1 MNAVKVKNKV
11 TEMEVFKIFG
21 CENFLSAGR
30 IIAFIS
36 LMESLV
42 KILITTVFIMW
53 IKYSDVETSFERGS
67 FSLIEACNFILT
79 VL

>member
-1 MNAVKVKNKV
+1 MNTAKVKNKV
-11 TEMEVFKIFG
+11 EEMEVFKIFG

-36 LMESLV
+36 LMESVV

-53 IKYSDVETSFERGS
+53 INYADVSVSYERGAIKKNLVKQIE
-67 FSLIEACNFILT
+67 SL
-79 VL
+79 

>member
-1 MNAVKVKNKV
+1 MNTAKVKNKV
-11 TEMEVFKIFG
+11 EEMEVFKIFG

-36 LMESLV
+36 LMESVV

-53 IKYSDVETSFERGS
+53 INYADVTVSYERGA
-67 FSLIEACNFILT
+67 IKKIL
-79 VL
+79 